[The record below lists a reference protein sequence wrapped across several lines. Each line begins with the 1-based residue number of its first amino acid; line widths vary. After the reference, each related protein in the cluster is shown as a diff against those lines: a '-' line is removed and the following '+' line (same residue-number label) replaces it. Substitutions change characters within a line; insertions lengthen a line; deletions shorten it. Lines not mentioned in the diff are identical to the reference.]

1 MIQCTSTYISI
12 RYSSFTKCKMIWI
25 LWIPRWPEYLR
36 LILAVWCPRASRL
49 EWLGGTR
56 LYKDIQV
63 RRSTFHQSLQTG
75 TDCHHIRIHA
85 RTSYQFQIVRFLS
98 NSPTNQTNM
107 SFHTFVLE
115 QKHAPHNIAPVL
127 RGKHLNMR
135 TSVLD
140 FRVCFE
146 T

>member
-63 RRSTFHQSLQTG
+63 RRSTFHQSCKRGQTV
-75 TDCHHIRIHA
+75 TTLEFMPEHL
-85 RTSYQFQIVRFLS
+85 TNSKIVRFLS

-127 RGKHLNMR
+127 RGSTWICVQACWILG
-135 TSVLD
+135 
-140 FRVCFE
+140 VCFE